1 MDTAQAQS
9 GTDDRR
15 RTNDSVEAISERIE
29 RSWRGL
35 MDALAGIPEERLT
48 EPGVVGDWSVKDLL
62 GHVAVWDAHAVAAVR
77 RFLAGEAP
85 GRVNWEALNEREAAA
100 RADRS
105 LAEQRSEMEV
115 AHERVRSLVRDLRPS
130 DLDLPGVRHRLAVDT
145 YEHYDEHAAEIRA
158 WRERV
163 GI

>member
-1 MDTAQAQS
+1 MDTAHAQPATEDS
-9 GTDDRR
+9 RR
-15 RTNDSVEAISERIE
+15 IDDSVEATSERIE

-77 RFLAGEAP
+77 RYLAGEAP
-85 GRVNWEALNEREAAA
+85 DQVDWEAINEREAAA
-100 RADRS
+100 RAGRS
-105 LAEQRSEMEV
+105 VPEQRSEMEA
-115 AHERVRSLVRDLRPS
+115 AHEQVCSLVRGLRPP
-130 DLDLPGVRHRLAVDT
+130 DLAALGVRHSIAVDT
-145 YEHYDEHAAEIRA
+145 HEHYDEHAAEIRA
-158 WRERV
+158 WRERL